1 MTEHNYFCCSNIV
14 LACKIMLGNIQY
26 KEKAIEWKKK
36 IVKLNNN
43 SEYSVTDQPIPPDN
57 IFKLLFNGCSKLK
70 RN

>member
-1 MTEHNYFCCSNIV
+1 MP
-14 LACKIMLGNIQY
+14 GNIQY

-57 IFKLLFNGCSKLK
+57 IFKLLFNGRSKLK